1 MKGIIAIVAPDRG
14 KLDNLLRAAPDDVE
28 VKWIDSTQPTHVQA
42 EQMSDVVAMLQ
53 AAGDFDMDLARSCP
67 RLKLIQVTSAGVDRF
82 DVAALGEMGI
92 RVANNH
98 GGNANAVAE
107 HAVALMITVLRKL
120 TLQFESVRAGKWM
133 GAIRQDWTPRAYEIS
148 GKTVGIVGLGQIG
161 LRVAQRLQGWECS
174 TIFHDPVQPEAELVA
189 DLGLRAVSMD
199 DLVQESDIVTLHAP
213 LNPRTRGLVGKREF
227 GLMKST
233 AILINTCRGG
243 VVEESSLIEALRAGK
258 IAGAGLDVLDQEPTQ
273 KDNPLLSMNNVAV
286 TPHLAGMSAES
297 GPRSVTF
304 AMQNMARVARGEEPL
319 SVVTAV

>member
-1 MKGIIAIVAPDRG
+1 MKGIVAIVAPDRS
-14 KLDNLLRAAPDDVE
+14 KLDDLLAAAPDGVE

-42 EQMSDVVAMLQ
+42 EQMSDAVAMLQ
-53 AAGDFDMDLARSCP
+53 AAGDFDIALARSCP
-67 RLKLIQVTSAGVDRF
+67 RLKLIQATSAGVDRF

-120 TLQFESVRAGKWM
+120 TLQFESARAGKWI
-133 GAIRQDWTPRAYEIS
+133 GAIRADWTPQAYEIS

-161 LRVAQRLQGWECS
+161 RRVAQRLQGWECS
-174 TIFHDPVQPEAELVA
+174 TIFHDPVQPAAELVA
-189 DLGLRAVSMD
+189 DLGLRTVSMD
-199 DLVQESDIVTLHAP
+199 DLLQESDIVTLHAP
-213 LNPRTRGLVGKREF
+213 LNPRTRGLMGKREL
-227 GLMKST
+227 GLMKSM

-258 IAGAGLDVLDQEPTQ
+258 IAGAGLDVLEQEPTQ
-273 KDNPLLSMNNVAV
+273 KDNPLLNMDNVAV

-297 GPRSVTF
+297 GPRSIAF

-319 SVVTAV
+319 SVVTPV